1 MEVLYFFG
9 FVFALIL
16 FWDSVFIVQSQT
28 AAIIERFGKYQLV
41 AHEGLNFKIPFI
53 DRIVTRRNLK
63 IMQQDI
69 EVETK
74 TRDNV
79 FVKTKVSVQY
89 QIIKDKVSDSY
100 YRLSDPIAQIE
111 SYIFDVVRSEIP
123 KLTLDEVFESK
134 DSVASAIKESLEES
148 MDDFGFM
155 IIRSLITDIDPDV
168 KVKNS
173 MNEIN
178 AAERLREAALAKAE
192 AEKIG
197 IVKQAEAHAE
207 SKRLQGMG
215 MANQRKEIALGLKAS
230 IEDLKTTGIHNDE
243 VLTILLITQH
253 YDALEAISKNSHSN
267 TIMVP
272 YSSSNVT
279 GMRDQIQEAIL
290 STAKAEVDMQ
300 REGIKKN

>member
-1 MEVLYFFG
+1 MEPIAILVLIVIG
-9 FVFALIL
+9 FLL
-16 FWDSVFIVQSQT
+16 FDSVFIVKSQT
-28 AAIIERFGKYQLV
+28 AGLIERLGKYHAT
-41 AHEGLNFKIPFI
+41 AHEGLNFKLPFI
-53 DRIVTRRNLK
+53 DRIVVRRNLK

-74 TRDNV
+74 TKDNV
-79 FVKTKVSVQY
+79 FVRTKVSVQY
-89 QIIKDKVSDSY
+89 QIIRDKVHDSY

-123 KLTLDEVFESK
+123 KLTLDEVFVNK
-134 DSVASAIKESLEES
+134 DTVALAVKESLEES

-155 IIRSLITDIDPDV
+155 IIKTLITDIDPDE
-168 KVKNS
+168 KVKQS

-178 AAERLREAALAKAE
+178 AAERLRDAAMSKAE

-197 IVKQAEAHAE
+197 IVMQAEAHAE

-215 MANQRKEIALGLKAS
+215 MANQRREIAAGLKSS
-230 IEDLKTTGIHNDE
+230 IEDLKQSGINNEE

-253 YDALEAISKNSHSN
+253 YDALEAMSKNAHSN

-272 YSSSNVT
+272 YSSSAVT

-290 STAKAEVDMQ
+290 TTVQAAKQ
-300 REGIKKN
+300 

>member
-1 MEVLYFFG
+1 MLTLVI
-9 FVFALIL
+9 IL
-16 FWDSVFIVQSQT
+16 FLVILLWDTVFIVQSQT
-28 AAIIERFGKYQLV
+28 AAIIERFGKYQGV
-41 AHEGLNFKIPFI
+41 FHEGLNWKIPFVDKI
-53 DRIVTRRNLK
+53 AVRRSLR

-89 QIIKDKVSDSY
+89 QIIRDKVSDSY
-100 YRLSDPIAQIE
+100 YRLTDPVAQIE

-134 DSVASAIKESLEES
+134 DSVAHAIKESLEDS
-148 MDDFGFM
+148 MDDFGFQ
-155 IIRSLITDIDPDV
+155 IIRSLITDIDPDE

-192 AEKIG
+192 AEKIA

-207 SKRLQGMG
+207 SKRLAGQG
-215 MANQRKEIALGLKAS
+215 MANQRKEIALGLKTS
-230 IEDLKTTGIHNDE
+230 IEDLKLTGIKNEE

-253 YDALEAISKNSHSN
+253 YDALEAMSKNAQSN

-272 YSSSNVT
+272 YSSNNVT

-290 STAKAEVDMQ
+290 ASSKVAEAS
-300 REGIKKN
+300 KH

>member
-1 MEVLYFFG
+1 MEPL
-9 FVFALIL
+9 
-16 FWDSVFIVQSQT
+16 FIVFLIFVAICVFDSLFIVNSQT
-28 AAIIERFGKYQLV
+28 AAIIERLGKYHAT
-41 AHEGLNFKIPFI
+41 AHEGLNFKLPFI
-53 DRIVTRRNLK
+53 DRIVVRRNLK
-63 IMQQDI
+63 IVQQDI

-79 FVKTKVSVQY
+79 FVRTKVSVQY
-89 QIIKDKVSDSY
+89 QIIRDKVHDSY

-123 KLTLDEVFESK
+123 KLSLDDVFVSK
-134 DSVASAIKESLEES
+134 DTVALAVKESLEES

-155 IIRSLITDIDPDV
+155 IIKTLITDIDPDE
-168 KVKNS
+168 KVKQS

-178 AAERLREAALAKAE
+178 AAERLRDAAMAKAE
-192 AEKIG
+192 AEKIS
-197 IVKQAEAHAE
+197 IVMQAEAHAE
-207 SKRLQGMG
+207 SKRLQGLG
-215 MANQRKEIALGLKAS
+215 MANQRKEIASGLKTS
-230 IEDLKTTGIHNDE
+230 IEDLKQSGINNEE

-253 YDALEAISKNSHSN
+253 YDALEAMSKNSHSN

-290 STAKAEVDMQ
+290 TSVNS
-300 REGIKKN
+300 IKESQHR

>member
-1 MEVLYFFG
+1 MEPLVILVLIVIG
-9 FVFALIL
+9 FLL
-16 FWDSVFIVQSQT
+16 FDSVFIVKSQT
-28 AAIIERFGKYQLV
+28 AGLIERLGRYHAT
-41 AHEGLNFKIPFI
+41 AHEGLNFKLPFI
-53 DRIVTRRNLK
+53 DRIVVRRNLK
-63 IMQQDI
+63 IVQQDI

-74 TRDNV
+74 TKDNV
-79 FVKTKVSVQY
+79 FVRTKVSVQY
-89 QIIKDKVSDSY
+89 QIIRDKVHDSY

-123 KLTLDEVFESK
+123 KLTLDEVFVNK
-134 DSVASAIKESLEES
+134 DTVALAVKESLEES

-155 IIRSLITDIDPDV
+155 IIKTLITDIDPDE
-168 KVKNS
+168 KVKQS

-178 AAERLREAALAKAE
+178 AAERLRDAAMAKAE

-197 IVKQAEAHAE
+197 IVMQAEAHAE

-215 MANQRKEIALGLKAS
+215 MANQRKEIAAGLKSS
-230 IEDLKTTGIHNDE
+230 IEDLKQSGINNEE

-253 YDALEAISKNSHSN
+253 YDALEAMSKNAHSN

-279 GMRDQIQEAIL
+279 SMRDQIQEAIL
-290 STAKAEVDMQ
+290 TTVQATKAQ
-300 REGIKKN
+300 K

>member
-1 MEVLYFFG
+1 MEPLLIVL
-9 FVFALIL
+9 LIFIAICL
-16 FWDSVFIVQSQT
+16 FDSLFIVNSQT
-28 AAIIERFGKYQLV
+28 AAIIERLGKYHIT
-41 AHEGLNFKIPFI
+41 AHEGLNFKLPFI
-53 DRIVTRRNLK
+53 DRIVIRRNLK
-63 IMQQDI
+63 IVQQDI

-79 FVKTKVSVQY
+79 FVRTKVSVQY
-89 QIIKDKVSDSY
+89 QIIRDKVHDSY

-123 KLTLDEVFESK
+123 KLSLDDVFVSK
-134 DSVASAIKESLEES
+134 DTVALAVKESLEES

-155 IIRSLITDIDPDV
+155 IIKTLITDIDPDE
-168 KVKNS
+168 KVKQS

-178 AAERLREAALAKAE
+178 AAERLRDAAMAKAE
-192 AEKIG
+192 AEKIS
-197 IVKQAEAHAE
+197 IVMQAEAHAE
-207 SKRLQGMG
+207 SKRLQGLG
-215 MANQRKEIALGLKAS
+215 MANQRKEIASGLKLS
-230 IEDLKTTGIHNDE
+230 IEDLKQSGINNEE

-253 YDALEAISKNSHSN
+253 YDALEAMSKNSHSN

-290 STAKAEVDMQ
+290 TSVNSMKESQ
-300 REGIKKN
+300 HR

>member
-1 MEVLYFFG
+1 MLTL
-9 FVFALIL
+9 VFILLVVIL

-28 AAIIERFGKYQLV
+28 AAILERFGKFDSV
-41 AHEGLNFKIPFI
+41 RHEGLNFKLPFI

-74 TRDNV
+74 TKDNV

-89 QIIKDKVSDSY
+89 QIIRDKVGDSY
-100 YRLSDPIAQIE
+100 YRLSDPVAQIE

-134 DSVASAIKESLEES
+134 DSVALAIKTSLEDS
-148 MDDFGFM
+148 MDDFGFQ
-155 IIRSLITDIDPDV
+155 IIRSLITDIDPDE

-192 AEKIG
+192 AEKIA

-207 SKRLQGMG
+207 SKRLQGLG
-215 MANQRKEIALGLKAS
+215 MANQRKEIAMGLKLS
-230 IEDLKTTGIHNDE
+230 IEDLKATGINNDE

-253 YDALEAISKNSHSN
+253 YDALEAMSKNSATN

-290 STAKAEVDMQ
+290 ASAKAESHIASH
-300 REGIKKN
+300 R

>member
-1 MEVLYFFG
+1 MLTFIFIGLVI
-9 FVFALIL
+9 IL
-16 FWDSVFIVQSQT
+16 LWDTFFIVQSQT
-28 AAIIERFGKYQLV
+28 AAIIERFGKYQGV
-41 AHEGLNFKIPFI
+41 AHEGLNWKIPFI
-53 DRIVTRRNLK
+53 DRIAVRRSLR

-79 FVKTKVSVQY
+79 FVRTKVSVQY
-89 QIIKDKVSDSY
+89 QIIRDKVSDSF
-100 YRLSDPIAQIE
+100 YRLTDPVAQIE

-123 KLTLDEVFESK
+123 KLSLDEVFESK
-134 DSVASAIKESLEES
+134 DSVAHAIKESLEES
-148 MDDFGFM
+148 MDDFGFQ
-155 IIRSLITDIDPDV
+155 IIRSLITDIDPDE

-192 AEKIG
+192 AEKIA

-207 SKRLQGMG
+207 SKRLAGQG
-215 MANQRKEIALGLKAS
+215 MANQRKEIALGLKTS
-230 IEDLKTTGIHNDE
+230 IEDLKLTGIKNEE

-253 YDALEAISKNSHSN
+253 YDALEAMSKNSQSN

-290 STAKAEVDMQ
+290 ASAKATDSF
-300 REGIKKN
+300 KN

>member
-1 MEVLYFFG
+1 MLTFIFIGLVI
-9 FVFALIL
+9 IL
-16 FWDSVFIVQSQT
+16 LWDTFFIVQSQT
-28 AAIIERFGKYQLV
+28 AAIIERFGKYQGV
-41 AHEGLNFKIPFI
+41 AHEGLNWRIPFI
-53 DRIVTRRNLK
+53 DRIAVRRSLR

-79 FVKTKVSVQY
+79 FVRTKVSVQY
-89 QIIKDKVSDSY
+89 QIIRDKVSDSF
-100 YRLSDPIAQIE
+100 YRLTDPVAQIE

-123 KLTLDEVFESK
+123 KLSLDEVFESK
-134 DSVASAIKESLEES
+134 DSVAHAIKESLEES
-148 MDDFGFM
+148 MDDFGFQ
-155 IIRSLITDIDPDV
+155 IIRSLITDIDPDE

-192 AEKIG
+192 AEKIA

-207 SKRLQGMG
+207 SKRLAGQG
-215 MANQRKEIALGLKAS
+215 MANQRKEIALGLKTS
-230 IEDLKTTGIHNDE
+230 IEDLKLTGIKNEE

-253 YDALEAISKNSHSN
+253 YDALEAMSKNSQSN

-290 STAKAEVDMQ
+290 ASAKATDSF
-300 REGIKKN
+300 KN

>member
-1 MEVLYFFG
+1 MDP
-9 FVFALIL
+9 VFIVILIVIGIL
-16 FWDSVFIVQSQT
+16 VFDSVFIVKSQT
-28 AAIIERFGKYQLV
+28 AALIERLGKYHAT
-41 AHEGLNFKIPFI
+41 AHEGLNFKLPFI
-53 DRIVTRRNLK
+53 DRIVVRRNLK
-63 IMQQDI
+63 IVQQDI

-79 FVKTKVSVQY
+79 FVRTKVSVQY
-89 QIIKDKVSDSY
+89 QIIRDKVHDSY

-123 KLTLDEVFESK
+123 KLSLDEVFVNK
-134 DSVASAIKESLEES
+134 DTVALAVKESLEES

-155 IIRSLITDIDPDV
+155 IIKTLITDIDPDE
-168 KVKNS
+168 KVKQS

-178 AAERLREAALAKAE
+178 AAERLRDAAMSKAE

-197 IVKQAEAHAE
+197 IVMQAEAHAE

-215 MANQRKEIALGLKAS
+215 MANQRREIAAGLKSS
-230 IEDLKTTGIHNDE
+230 IEDLKQSGINNEE

-253 YDALEAISKNSHSN
+253 YDALEAMSKNAHSN

-272 YSSSNVT
+272 YSSSNVSN
-279 GMRDQIQEAIL
+279 MREQIQEAIL
-290 STAKAEVDMQ
+290 TTQSSN
-300 REGIKKN
+300 KNLPS

>member
-1 MEVLYFFG
+1 
-9 FVFALIL
+9 
-16 FWDSVFIVQSQT
+16 
-28 AAIIERFGKYQLV
+28 
-41 AHEGLNFKIPFI
+41 LNFKLPFI
-53 DRIVTRRNLK
+53 DRIVVRRNLK

-74 TRDNV
+74 TKDNV
-79 FVKTKVSVQY
+79 FVRTKVSVQY
-89 QIIKDKVSDSY
+89 QIIRDKVHDSY

-123 KLTLDEVFESK
+123 KLTLDEVFVNK
-134 DSVASAIKESLEES
+134 DTVALAVKESLEES

-155 IIRSLITDIDPDV
+155 IIKTLITDIDPDE
-168 KVKNS
+168 KVKQS

-178 AAERLREAALAKAE
+178 AAERLRDAAMSKAE

-197 IVKQAEAHAE
+197 IVMQAEAHAE

-215 MANQRKEIALGLKAS
+215 MANQRREIAAGLKSS
-230 IEDLKTTGIHNDE
+230 IEDLKQSGINNEE

-253 YDALEAISKNSHSN
+253 YDALEAMSKNAHSN

-272 YSSSNVT
+272 YSSSAVT

-290 STAKAEVDMQ
+290 TTVQAAKQ
-300 REGIKKN
+300 

>member
-1 MEVLYFFG
+1 MG
-9 FVFALIL
+9 TMILIAIVIIL
-16 FWDSVFIVQSQT
+16 LWDSVFIVQSQT
-28 AAIIERFGKYQLV
+28 AAIIERFGKYQTV
-41 AHEGLNFKIPFI
+41 CHEGLNFKLPFI
-53 DRIVTRRNLK
+53 DRIVARRNLR

-89 QIIKDKVSDSY
+89 QIIRDKVSDSY
-100 YRLSDPIAQIE
+100 YRLTDPVAQIE

-134 DSVASAIKESLEES
+134 DSVAHAIKESLEDS
-148 MDDFGFM
+148 MDDFGFQ
-155 IIRSLITDIDPDV
+155 IIRSLITDIDPDE

-192 AEKIG
+192 AEKIA

-207 SKRLQGMG
+207 SKRLAGQG
-215 MANQRKEIALGLKAS
+215 MANQRKEIAMGLKTS
-230 IEDLKTTGIHNDE
+230 IEDLKMTGIKNEE

-253 YDALEAISKNSHSN
+253 YDALEAMSKNSQSN

-272 YSSSNVT
+272 YSSNNVT

-290 STAKAEVDMQ
+290 SSARATDN
-300 REGIKKN
+300 IKM

>member
-1 MEVLYFFG
+1 MEPLLIVL
-9 FVFALIL
+9 LIFIAICL
-16 FWDSVFIVQSQT
+16 FDSLFIVNSQT
-28 AAIIERFGKYQLV
+28 AAIIERLGKYHAT
-41 AHEGLNFKIPFI
+41 AHEGLNFKLPFI
-53 DRIVTRRNLK
+53 DRIVIRRNLK
-63 IMQQDI
+63 IVQQDI

-79 FVKTKVSVQY
+79 FVRTKVSVQY
-89 QIIKDKVSDSY
+89 QIIRDKVHDSY

-123 KLTLDEVFESK
+123 KLSLDDVFVSK
-134 DSVASAIKESLEES
+134 DTVALAVKESLEES

-155 IIRSLITDIDPDV
+155 IIKTLITDIDPDE
-168 KVKNS
+168 KVKQS

-178 AAERLREAALAKAE
+178 AAERLRDAAMAKAE
-192 AEKIG
+192 AEKIS
-197 IVKQAEAHAE
+197 IVMQAEAHAE
-207 SKRLQGMG
+207 SKRLQGLG
-215 MANQRKEIALGLKAS
+215 MANQRKEIASGLKAS
-230 IEDLKTTGIHNDE
+230 IEDLKQSGINNEE

-253 YDALEAISKNSHSN
+253 YDALEAMSKNAHSN

-290 STAKAEVDMQ
+290 TSVNSVKAQ
-300 REGIKKN
+300 S

>member
-1 MEVLYFFG
+1 MEPLSIIV
-9 FVFALIL
+9 LIL
-16 FWDSVFIVQSQT
+16 IGFMLFDSIFIVQSQS
-28 AAIIERFGKYQLV
+28 AAIIERFGKYQFT
-41 AHEGLNFKIPFI
+41 AHEGLNFKLPFI
-53 DRIVTRRNLK
+53 DRIVVRRNLK
-63 IMQQDI
+63 IVQQDI

-79 FVKTKVSVQY
+79 FVRTKVSVQY
-89 QIIKDKVSDSY
+89 QIIRDKVHDSY

-123 KLTLDEVFESK
+123 KLNLDDVFVSK
-134 DSVASAIKESLEES
+134 DTVALAVKESLEES

-155 IIRSLITDIDPDV
+155 IIKTLITDSDPDE
-168 KVKNS
+168 KVKQS

-178 AAERLREAALAKAE
+178 AAERLRDAAMAKAE

-197 IVKQAEAHAE
+197 IVMQAEAHAE
-207 SKRLQGMG
+207 SKRLQGLG
-215 MANQRKEIALGLKAS
+215 MANQRKEIAAGLKSS
-230 IEDLKTTGIHNDE
+230 IEDLKQSGINNEE

-253 YDALEAISKNSHSN
+253 YDALEAMSKNSKTN

-272 YSSSNVT
+272 YSSNNVT

-290 STAKAEVDMQ
+290 TSVNATRDS
-300 REGIKKN
+300 

>member
-1 MEVLYFFG
+1 MEPLSIIV
-9 FVFALIL
+9 LIL
-16 FWDSVFIVQSQT
+16 IGFMLFDSIFIVQSQS
-28 AAIIERFGKYQLV
+28 AAIIERFGKYQFT
-41 AHEGLNFKIPFI
+41 AHEGLNFKLPFI
-53 DRIVTRRNLK
+53 DRIVVRRNLK
-63 IMQQDI
+63 IVQQDI

-79 FVKTKVSVQY
+79 FVRTKVSVQY
-89 QIIKDKVSDSY
+89 QIIRDKVHDSY

-123 KLTLDEVFESK
+123 KLNLDDVFVSK
-134 DSVASAIKESLEES
+134 DTVALAVKESLEES

-155 IIRSLITDIDPDV
+155 IIKTLITDIDPDE
-168 KVKNS
+168 KVKQS

-178 AAERLREAALAKAE
+178 AAERLRDAAMAKAE

-197 IVKQAEAHAE
+197 IVMQAEAHAE
-207 SKRLQGMG
+207 SKRLQGLG
-215 MANQRKEIALGLKAS
+215 MANQRKEIAAGLKSS
-230 IEDLKTTGIHNDE
+230 IEDLKQSGINNEE

-253 YDALEAISKNSHSN
+253 YDALEAMSKNSKTN

-272 YSSSNVT
+272 YSSNNVT

-290 STAKAEVDMQ
+290 TSVNATRDS
-300 REGIKKN
+300 

>member
-1 MEVLYFFG
+1 MEPLVILVLIVIG
-9 FVFALIL
+9 FLL
-16 FWDSVFIVQSQT
+16 FDSVFIVKSQT
-28 AAIIERFGKYQLV
+28 AGLIERLGRYHAT
-41 AHEGLNFKIPFI
+41 AHEGLNFKLPFI
-53 DRIVTRRNLK
+53 DRIVVRRNLK
-63 IMQQDI
+63 IVQQDI

-74 TRDNV
+74 TKDNV
-79 FVKTKVSVQY
+79 FVRTKVSVQY
-89 QIIKDKVSDSY
+89 QIIRDKVHDSY

-123 KLTLDEVFESK
+123 KLTLDEVFVNK
-134 DSVASAIKESLEES
+134 DTVALAVKESLEES

-155 IIRSLITDIDPDV
+155 IIKTLITDIDPDE
-168 KVKNS
+168 KVKQS

-178 AAERLREAALAKAE
+178 AAERLRDAAMAKAE

-197 IVKQAEAHAE
+197 IVMQAEAHAE

-215 MANQRKEIALGLKAS
+215 MANQRKEIAAGLKSS
-230 IEDLKTTGIHNDE
+230 IEDLKQSGINNEE

-253 YDALEAISKNSHSN
+253 YDALEAMSKNAHSN

-279 GMRDQIQEAIL
+279 AMRDQIQEAIL
-290 STAKAEVDMQ
+290 TTVQAAKAQ
-300 REGIKKN
+300 Q

>member
-1 MEVLYFFG
+1 MEPLLIVL
-9 FVFALIL
+9 LIFIAICL
-16 FWDSVFIVQSQT
+16 FDSLFIVNSQT
-28 AAIIERFGKYQLV
+28 AAIIERLGKYHAT
-41 AHEGLNFKIPFI
+41 AHEGLNFKLPFI
-53 DRIVTRRNLK
+53 DRIVIRRNLK
-63 IMQQDI
+63 IVQQDI

-79 FVKTKVSVQY
+79 FVRTKVSVQY
-89 QIIKDKVSDSY
+89 QIIRDKVHDSY

-123 KLTLDEVFESK
+123 KLSLDDVFVSK
-134 DSVASAIKESLEES
+134 DTVALAVKESLEES

-155 IIRSLITDIDPDV
+155 IIKTLITDIDPDE
-168 KVKNS
+168 KVKQS

-178 AAERLREAALAKAE
+178 AAERLRDAAMAKAE
-192 AEKIG
+192 AEKIS
-197 IVKQAEAHAE
+197 IVMQAEAHAE
-207 SKRLQGMG
+207 SKRLQGLG
-215 MANQRKEIALGLKAS
+215 MANQRKEIASGLKAS
-230 IEDLKTTGIHNDE
+230 IEDLKQSGINNEE

-253 YDALEAISKNSHSN
+253 YDALEAMSKNAHSN

-290 STAKAEVDMQ
+290 TSVNSMKESQ
-300 REGIKKN
+300 HR

>member
-1 MEVLYFFG
+1 MLTL
-9 FVFALIL
+9 VFIL
-16 FWDSVFIVQSQT
+16 LVVILLWDSVFIVQSQT
-28 AAIIERFGKYQLV
+28 AAILERFGKFDSV
-41 AHEGLNFKIPFI
+41 RHEGLNFKLPFI

-74 TRDNV
+74 TKDNV

-89 QIIKDKVSDSY
+89 QIIRDKVSDSY
-100 YRLSDPIAQIE
+100 YRLSDPVAQIE

-134 DSVASAIKESLEES
+134 DSVALAIKTSLEDS
-148 MDDFGFM
+148 MDDFGFQ
-155 IIRSLITDIDPDV
+155 IIRSLITDIDPDE

-192 AEKIG
+192 AEKIA

-207 SKRLQGMG
+207 SKRLQGLG
-215 MANQRKEIALGLKAS
+215 MANQRKEIAMGLKLS
-230 IEDLKTTGIHNDE
+230 IEDLKATGINNDE

-253 YDALEAISKNSHSN
+253 YDALEAMSKNSQTN

-290 STAKAEVDMQ
+290 ASAKAEANISGH
-300 REGIKKN
+300 R

>member
-1 MEVLYFFG
+1 MLTFIFIG
-9 FVFALIL
+9 LIVIL
-16 FWDSVFIVQSQT
+16 LWDTFFIVQSQT
-28 AAIIERFGKYQLV
+28 AAIIERFGKFQTV
-41 AHEGLNFKIPFI
+41 AHEGLNLKIPLI
-53 DRIVTRRNLK
+53 DRIVVRRNLR

-89 QIIKDKVSDSY
+89 QIIRDKVSDAF
-100 YRLSDPIAQIE
+100 YRLTDPVAQIE

-134 DSVASAIKESLEES
+134 DSVARAIKESLEQS
-148 MDDFGFM
+148 MDDFGFQ
-155 IIRSLITDIDPDV
+155 IIRSLITDIDPDA

-192 AEKIG
+192 AEKIA

-207 SKRLQGMG
+207 SKRLAGQG
-215 MANQRKEIALGLKAS
+215 MANQRKEIALGLKTS
-230 IEDLKTTGIHNDE
+230 IEDLKMTGIKNEE

-253 YDALEAISKNSHSN
+253 YDALEAMSKNTHSN

-272 YSSSNVT
+272 YSSSSVT

-290 STAKAEVDMQ
+290 ASAKATENLK
-300 REGIKKN
+300 I

>member
-1 MEVLYFFG
+1 MELMNVLVLLVIAFLLY
-9 FVFALIL
+9 
-16 FWDSVFIVQSQT
+16 DSLFIVKSQT
-28 AAIIERFGKYQLV
+28 AAIIERLGKYNST
-41 AHEGLNFKIPFI
+41 AHEGLNFKLPFL
-53 DRIVTRRNLK
+53 DRIAVRRNLK
-63 IMQQDI
+63 IVQQDI

-79 FVKTKVSVQY
+79 FVRTKVSVQY
-89 QIIKDKVSDSY
+89 QIIRDKVHDSY

-123 KLTLDEVFESK
+123 KLSLDDVFVSK
-134 DSVASAIKESLEES
+134 DTVALAVKESLEES

-155 IIRSLITDIDPDV
+155 IIKTLITDIDPDE
-168 KVKNS
+168 KVKQS

-178 AAERLREAALAKAE
+178 AAERLRDAAMAKAE

-197 IVKQAEAHAE
+197 IIMQAEAHAE
-207 SKRLQGMG
+207 SKRLQGVG
-215 MANQRKEIALGLKAS
+215 MANQRKEIAAGLKRS
-230 IEDLKTTGIHNDE
+230 IEDLKQSGINNEE

-253 YDALEAISKNSHSN
+253 YDALEAMSKNAQTN

-272 YSSSNVT
+272 YSSNSVT

-290 STAKAEVDMQ
+290 TTMAAVKQ
-300 REGIKKN
+300 

>member
-1 MEVLYFFG
+1 MDSLTIISVIILAICIFDG
-9 FVFALIL
+9 F
-16 FWDSVFIVQSQT
+16 FIVQSQT
-28 AAIIERFGKYQLV
+28 AAIIERLGKYNAT

-53 DRIVTRRNLK
+53 DRIVARRNLK

-89 QIIKDKVSDSY
+89 QIIKDKVNDSY
-100 YRLSDPIAQIE
+100 YRLTDPIAQID

-123 KLTLDEVFESK
+123 KLTLDEVFLSK
-134 DSVASAIKESLEES
+134 DAVASAVNDSLEES
-148 MDDFGFM
+148 MDDFGFR
-155 IIRSLITDIDPDV
+155 IIKTLITDIDPDE
-168 KVKNS
+168 KVKKS

-178 AAERLREAALAKAE
+178 AAERLREAALSKAE
-192 AEKIG
+192 AEKIQ

-207 SKRLQGMG
+207 SKRLQGQG
-215 MANQRKEIALGLKAS
+215 MANQRKEIAMGLKSS
-230 IEDLKTTGIHNDE
+230 IEDLKATGINNEE

-253 YDALEAISKNSHSN
+253 YDALEAMSKSSQTN
-267 TIMVP
+267 TILVP

-290 STAKAEVDMQ
+290 TTQKELKGQLPKIS
-300 REGIKKN
+300 

>member
-1 MEVLYFFG
+1 MEPVTIIVLVVIG
-9 FVFALIL
+9 FLL
-16 FWDSVFIVQSQT
+16 FDSVFIVKSQT
-28 AAIIERFGKYQLV
+28 AALIERLGRYHST
-41 AHEGLNFKIPFI
+41 AHEGLNFKVPFV
-53 DRIVTRRNLK
+53 DRIVVRRNLK

-74 TRDNV
+74 TKDNV

-89 QIIKDKVSDSY
+89 QIIRDKVHDSY

-123 KLTLDEVFESK
+123 KLTLDEVFVNK
-134 DSVASAIKESLEES
+134 DTVALAVKGSLEES

-155 IIRSLITDIDPDV
+155 IIKTLITDIDPNE
-168 KVKNS
+168 KVKQS
-173 MNEIN
+173 MNDIN
-178 AAERLREAALAKAE
+178 AAERLRDAAMAKAE

-197 IVKQAEAHAE
+197 IVMQAEAHAE

-215 MANQRKEIALGLKAS
+215 MANQRKEIAAGLKTS
-230 IEDLKTTGIHNDE
+230 IEDLKLSGINNEE

-253 YDALEAISKNSHSN
+253 YDTLEAMTRNSNSN

-272 YSSSNVT
+272 YSSSNVSSI
-279 GMRDQIQEAIL
+279 REQIQEAIL
-290 STAKAEVDMQ
+290 TTTQAEK
-300 REGIKKN
+300 IHK